1 MAANIDQ
8 LVHLQ
13 PDCTDYISDM
23 VTPCKIGLLGC
34 LILGLTL
41 RLNLTVKDHLV
52 EVKNTLHCH
61 TSSRTHCSYA
71 CTCEDVCLCY
81 FDVAS

>member
-1 MAANIDQ
+1 MTANIDQ

-41 RLNLTVKDHLV
+41 RFNLTVKDHLV
-52 EVKNTLHCH
+52 EV
-61 TSSRTHCSYA
+61 
-71 CTCEDVCLCY
+71 
-81 FDVAS
+81 